1 MNWIRNGIAG
11 LAVLAAAGAA
21 YAQDDDLAVKRTAIA
36 QLRVLEGEWEGT
48 GWIITPDGTRRE
60 FRQRECVRQKVA
72 GLVTLIEGTGW
83 AKDAPADAQPV
94 FQAMMTVHYD
104 TAAKTYRY
112 RTFES
117 VRGQSGDGTLT
128 VFGGNITWG
137 FPAGPGARIVYRIMM
152 DGDTWHETG
161 TREADGQPPFQFF
174 EMTVHRTAG
183 LCTRP

>member
-1 MNWIRNGIAG
+1 MTRIATWILAAMAAAMG
-11 LAVLAAAGAA
+11 LAHAAPA
-21 YAQDDDLAVKRTAIA
+21 DDLAAKRIAIA
-36 QLRVLEGEWEGT
+36 QLRVLEGEWEGA

-60 FRQRECVRQKVA
+60 FRQRA
-72 GLVTLIEGTGW
+72 
-83 AKDAPADAQPV
+83 DAPPV

-104 TAAKTYRY
+104 TAAKSYRY

-137 FPAGPGARIVYRIMM
+137 FPAGPNARIVYRIMM

-161 TREADGQPPFQFF
+161 TREADGKPPVKFF